1 VGGLRHSGSLNDAG
15 TYLQTVDRATD
26 PEPLT
31 ELTRLLSRALR
42 ALSGAGR
49 PVDASRL
56 AVTGWS
62 TPRDS
67 WPVEADGLLHYL
79 ARLPIAHADTQLDA
93 LTIGNTM
100 TGEDQQ
106 LDVRLEIPA
115 RRHELIFDTHAKLD
129 MGDNFV
135 LVNDQAPSRC
145 TSSSLPN
152 IPAILRGIR
161 SRRTR
166 GCGGCA
172 LAASRQQMR
181 KPANDAIA

>member
-1 VGGLRHSGSLNDAG
+1 MVFGTAGSLNDAG

-42 ALSGAGR
+42 ALRALSGAGR

-67 WPVEADGLLHYL
+67 WPVEAERSVAL
-79 ARLPIAHADTQLDA
+79 ARRFPSAHADTQLDA

-106 LDVRLEIPA
+106 LDVTP
-115 RRHELIFDTHAKLD
+115 RH
-129 MGDNFV
+129 
-135 LVNDQAPSRC
+135 PR
-145 TSSSLPN
+145 
-152 IPAILRGIR
+152 
-161 SRRTR
+161 
-166 GCGGCA
+166 
-172 LAASRQQMR
+172 AAT
-181 KPANDAIA
+181 N

>member
-1 VGGLRHSGSLNDAG
+1 MVFGTAGSLNDAG

-42 ALSGAGR
+42 ALGALGGAGR

-79 ARLPIAHADTQLDA
+79 ARLPSAHNDTQLDA
-93 LTIGNTM
+93 LTIGNTT

-106 LDVRLEIPA
+106 LDVTP
-115 RRHELIFDTHAKLD
+115 RH
-129 MGDNFV
+129 
-135 LVNDQAPSRC
+135 PR
-145 TSSSLPN
+145 
-152 IPAILRGIR
+152 
-161 SRRTR
+161 
-166 GCGGCA
+166 
-172 LAASRQQMR
+172 AAT
-181 KPANDAIA
+181 N